1 MWLAVFGQVCKRFNW
16 VCHAWCQ
23 MDNHY
28 HLQLEPLAKLPSAPL
43 CVCAFPERAQL
54 SAHALP
60 AAHRYSETA
69 WVWRNTAYPKKLD
82 ALIRETTPD

>member
-1 MWLAVFGQVCKRFNW
+1 MDFSSSHAILA
-16 VCHAWCQ
+16 
-23 MDNHY
+23 
-28 HLQLEPLAKLPSAPL
+28 
-43 CVCAFPERAQL
+43 CAAAGMGIALVPKSLLDTFPERAQL